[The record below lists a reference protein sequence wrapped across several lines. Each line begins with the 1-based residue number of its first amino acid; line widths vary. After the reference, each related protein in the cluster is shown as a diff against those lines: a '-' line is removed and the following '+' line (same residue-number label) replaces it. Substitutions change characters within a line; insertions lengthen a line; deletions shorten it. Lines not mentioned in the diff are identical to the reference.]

1 MSLDNLSGMP
11 DWDDQFFEDDNE
23 GEEWKPRPTRD
34 AAKAM
39 YEQWKQVM
47 ILLKGA
53 VGDMGLKKADENDD
67 AIEGELDADYMD
79 AMNGMLLSD
88 AHIVAFTL
96 ISSEAGLDMMRMEN
110 SCLIRMY
117 AQSIQSSI
125 LIKIA
130 EGFIEE
136 AHGMVIR
143 EEIDKFKLL
152 FKYWVSTF
160 ERDEFEDEWGLF

>member
-1 MSLDNLSGMP
+1 
-11 DWDDQFFEDDNE
+11 
-23 GEEWKPRPTRD
+23 
-34 AAKAM
+34 
-39 YEQWKQVM
+39 M

-67 AIEGELDADYMD
+67 AIESELDADYRDDMK
-79 AMNGMLLSD
+79 GMLLSD
-88 AHIVAFTL
+88 AHMVAVK
-96 ISSEAGLDMMRMEN
+96 IRSSEAGLYMMRMEN
-110 SCLIRMY
+110 ACLIRMY
-117 AQSIQSSI
+117 AQSIQSSMFT
-125 LIKIA
+125 KIA

>member
-67 AIEGELDADYMD
+67 AIESELDADYRDDMK
-79 AMNGMLLSD
+79 GMLLSD
-88 AHIVAFTL
+88 AHMVAVK
-96 ISSEAGLDMMRMEN
+96 IRSSEAGLYMLRMEN
-110 SCLIRMY
+110 ACLIRMY
-117 AQSIQSSI
+117 AQSIQSSMFT
-125 LIKIA
+125 KIA
-130 EGFIEE
+130 EGFIDE

>member
-1 MSLDNLSGMP
+1 
-11 DWDDQFFEDDNE
+11 
-23 GEEWKPRPTRD
+23 
-34 AAKAM
+34 
-39 YEQWKQVM
+39 M

-67 AIEGELDADYMD
+67 AIESELDADYRDDMK
-79 AMNGMLLSD
+79 GMLLSD
-88 AHIVAFTL
+88 AHMVAVK
-96 ISSEAGLDMMRMEN
+96 IRSSEAGLYMMRMEN
-110 SCLIRMY
+110 ACLIRMY

-143 EEIDKFKLL
+143 EEIDKMLQKRKTWL
-152 FKYWVSTF
+152 
-160 ERDEFEDEWGLF
+160 

>member
-53 VGDMGLKKADENDD
+53 VGDMGLKKQTKMMMQLKVSWMQ
-67 AIEGELDADYMD
+67 II
-79 AMNGMLLSD
+79 GM
-88 AHIVAFTL
+88 T
-96 ISSEAGLDMMRMEN
+96 
-110 SCLIRMY
+110 
-117 AQSIQSSI
+117 
-125 LIKIA
+125 
-130 EGFIEE
+130 
-136 AHGMVIR
+136 
-143 EEIDKFKLL
+143 
-152 FKYWVSTF
+152 
-160 ERDEFEDEWGLF
+160 